1 MTFWTVLPTWQSSS
15 RDPAFDQQ
23 TFFCSPTHHTHTR
36 NAHHITRITSPV
48 VKDHLDKKERRR
60 RKKKKE
66 RIIGPCNTITLHCQY
81 SIATAHYTM
90 TMTLDTPQQQRFGPV
105 MNFDYPPH
113 GQSPAFSNPWSSSPS
128 APHTAAV
135 AGSNLY
141 VGPPQPSLAHSL
153 VSKPLTAR
161 APTSSAPPL
170 PSYGSMP
177 VTATSAGMFFFFH
190 PVSS

>member
-1 MTFWTVLPTWQSSS
+1 
-15 RDPAFDQQ
+15 
-23 TFFCSPTHHTHTR
+23 
-36 NAHHITRITSPV
+36 
-48 VKDHLDKKERRR
+48 
-60 RKKKKE
+60 
-66 RIIGPCNTITLHCQY
+66 
-81 SIATAHYTM
+81 
-90 TMTLDTPQQQRFGPV
+90 MTLDTPQQQRFGPV

-177 VTATSAGMFFFFH
+177 VTATSAGMFFFFILYLH
-190 PVSS
+190 HSSPLLTENASRSTQPQPPTDFFCCVCRRHLRHDSLSRPRPLCTPFSYSLRCHGLCTSSCALICL